1 MRIPF
6 NSLPPQSKIWIY
18 QSDKAFTEAQILEI
32 ANLIEPFIEQW
43 QRHDANLNASY
54 IIKYNRFIIIAVDEH
69 DEVSGCSVDASVHL
83 IQKIEQKFGVNLTDK
98 LKVAYKEGDTIALNT
113 LADFKKQIA
122 LSNITPETIVF
133 NNIVNTVATLK
144 TDWEIPIKQSWLKKY
159 F

>member
-1 MRIPF
+1 MRVPF
-6 NSLPPQSKIWIY
+6 NSLPLQSKIWIY
-18 QSDKAFTEAQILEI
+18 QSDKAFTEVQILEI
-32 ANLIEPFIEQW
+32 ANLMEPFIEQW
-43 QRHDANLNASY
+43 QRHGVNLKASY

-98 LKVAYKEGDTIALNT
+98 LKVAYKVGDVIALST

-122 LSNITPETIVF
+122 LSNIAPKTIVF
-133 NNIVNTVATLK
+133 NNMVNTVATLK
-144 TDWEIPIKQSWLKKY
+144 TDWEIPIEQSWLNKY

>member
-43 QRHDANLNASY
+43 QRHGANLNASY

>member
-43 QRHDANLNASY
+43 QRHGANLNASY

-98 LKVAYKEGDTIALNT
+98 LKVAYKEGDTIALST

>member
-32 ANLIEPFIEQW
+32 ANLIAPFIEQW
-43 QRHDANLNASY
+43 QRHGANLNASY

-98 LKVAYKEGDTIALNT
+98 LKVAYKEGDTIALST

>member
-1 MRIPF
+1 MRVPF

-18 QSDKAFTEAQILEI
+18 QSDKAFTETQILEI

-43 QRHDANLNASY
+43 QRHGANLNASY

-98 LKVAYKEGDTIALNT
+98 LKVAYKEGDTIALST

>member
-1 MRIPF
+1 MRVPF
-6 NSLPPQSKIWIY
+6 NSLPLQSKIWIY

-32 ANLIEPFIEQW
+32 ANLMEPFIEQW
-43 QRHDANLNASY
+43 QRHGVDLKASY

-98 LKVAYKEGDTIALNT
+98 LKVAYKVCDVIALST

-122 LSNITPETIVF
+122 LSNIAPKTIVF
-133 NNIVNTVATLK
+133 NNMVNTVATLK
-144 TDWEIPIKQSWLKKY
+144 TDWEIPIKQSWLNKY

>member
-98 LKVAYKEGDTIALNT
+98 LKVAYKEGDTIALST